1 MIMLLGVGIVM
12 QIARLTT
19 VLCLAVAC
27 VAEAQSASKNAP
39 AKNPDERSA
48 SEKVSDFVRA
58 AHDDRVSIFAF
69 AGTLISPAPPRQPQR
84 PCISK
89 VMPSFRAE
97 FDVEQVLVG
106 NSVAHVRVVFEGC
119 GFPSGADYSTG
130 DHLLVF
136 AVVVNG
142 GEFVGRLLLP
152 ADQKTEAK
160 AALDAALKKS
170 TRP

>member
-1 MIMLLGVGIVM
+1 M
-12 QIARLTT
+12 QISRLIT
-19 VLCLAVAC
+19 VFCLALGCA
-27 VAEAQSASKNAP
+27 AAAQNASHNVP

-48 SEKVSDFVRA
+48 SEKVSDFVRL
-58 AHDDRVSIFAF
+58 AHDDRVSIFVF
-69 AGTLISPAPPRQPQR
+69 AGTLISPAPPRLPQR

-106 NSVAHVRVVFEGC
+106 NSVAHARVVFEGC
-119 GFPSGADYSTG
+119 GFPSDADYSTG

-152 ADQKTEAK
+152 AEQRTEAK

-170 TRP
+170 ARP